1 MNPGR
6 SIVIKEGNY
15 DWEMDEWVQRDWR
28 DLIIYEM
35 HIRDM
40 TAHNSSGSDFPGSY
54 RGLIQK
60 GKKGGIDYI
69 KSLGINTVEFLPVQE
84 FSNIEIP
91 FQGILLMQI
100 LILGTHMKEIIGVI

>member
-1 MNPGR
+1 MERRRDRAARPYSKAVATFNTYMNPGR

-15 DWEMDEWVQRDWR
+15 DWEGDEWLQRDWR

-40 TAHNSSGSDFPGSY
+40 TTHPSSGSDFPGTY
-54 RGLIQK
+54 QGLIQK

-69 KSLGINTVEFLPVQE
+69 KSLGINTVEL
-84 FSNIEIP
+84 
-91 FQGILLMQI
+91 QI
-100 LILGTHMKEIIGVI
+100 GRASCRERG